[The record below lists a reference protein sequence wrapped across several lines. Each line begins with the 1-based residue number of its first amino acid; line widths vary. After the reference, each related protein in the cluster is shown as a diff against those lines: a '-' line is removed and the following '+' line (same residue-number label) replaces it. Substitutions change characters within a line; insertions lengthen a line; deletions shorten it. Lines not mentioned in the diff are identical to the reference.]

1 MSYSRS
7 LTDKE
12 WELIE
17 PLLPRNKKT
26 RPPTQSKRE
35 ILDVIFY
42 DSQAVNARVVR
53 NRAFCIIL
61 RYSSQKR

>member
-26 RPPTQSKRE
+26 RPPTLSKRE

-42 DSQAVNARVVR
+42 DSQAVNARVV
-53 NRAFCIIL
+53 
-61 RYSSQKR
+61 

>member
-7 LTDKE
+7 LSDKE

-26 RPPTQSKRE
+26 RPRTQSKRE

-42 DSQAVNARVVR
+42 DSQAVNPRVVR
-53 NRAFCIIL
+53 NRACCIIV
-61 RYSSQKR
+61 RYTSQKR